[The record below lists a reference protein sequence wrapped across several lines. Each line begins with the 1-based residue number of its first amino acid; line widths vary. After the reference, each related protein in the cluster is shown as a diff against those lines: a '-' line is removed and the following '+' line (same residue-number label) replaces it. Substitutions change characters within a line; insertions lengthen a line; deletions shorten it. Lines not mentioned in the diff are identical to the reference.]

1 MQMARPFL
9 HGPRGLIE
17 SIAGRQV
24 GIAGLGNRLHDQ
36 RQRQCNGCGSA
47 LDGDFPFIEFAR
59 LE

>member
-9 HGPRGLIE
+9 RGPRGLIE
-17 SIAGRQV
+17 SIGARSESLAWA
-24 GIAGLGNRLHDQ
+24 ILHDQ
-36 RQRQCNGCGSA
+36 RQRQCNGSGSA